1 MTFLKALVASAGF
14 VVLCAP
20 SAGAVDVRQV
30 AEIKAAPA
38 VVWDKIGGW
47 CAIKDWH
54 PVVTGCD
61 DSKKGLRVLT
71 LKDGAKIVEKL
82 LKTGKNSYSYAII
95 DGPLPVKNYTATLT
109 AKPDSLGTTDLTWTA
124 RFDAKGK
131 TDAEAAAAIT
141 GVFEAGLKNIK
152 EKVTFDATKPAMV
165 ATAAAAAAAA
175 TASGSKDDAKM
186 KAREERKKRFEEAK
200 LVVLEKVA
208 KAKAEFAKLRVEL
221 AEKAKVAADAAKA
234 TYEKAKAALATAA
247 APGTTAKP

>member
-152 EKVTFDATKPAMV
+152 EKVTFDATKPA